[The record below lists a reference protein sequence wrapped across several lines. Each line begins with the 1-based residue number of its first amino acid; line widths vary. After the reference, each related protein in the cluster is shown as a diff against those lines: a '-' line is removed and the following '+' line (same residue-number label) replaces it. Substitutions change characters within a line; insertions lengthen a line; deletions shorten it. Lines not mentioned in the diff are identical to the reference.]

1 MSEQDIPEGGKP
13 EVKKKRHRALKIV
26 GWSILGLLLTV
37 VLAVA
42 LIYVPPIQRFVVG
55 KVLDSVNSGSDMQ
68 IKVEDF
74 SLRFP
79 LNLTVKGVD
88 ISQYGDTM
96 LHVGKLDADAAL
108 FPLFAGR
115 VVVDGIDIDD
125 VLYKQGTPDSLMYM
139 RAVLANASI
148 SHASVNLAKSDIDI
162 DDISL
167 SRGDIRMAI
176 KNDTTPPTPPG
187 DELPWRLKIGNI
199 SVNDIVFDMDMESS
213 ISSVFASLL
222 NLKVTGGD
230 IDLSRQKIQLAL
242 LDVDGIE
249 GRVMTDPD
257 YDADAEVPAVV
268 DTFPVRPWGIDI
280 TAIRLKHGDVL
291 YALEGAVPQPGLDM
305 NYLKVDS
312 IAIEVDS
319 MSMLGST
326 MRVPISRLYGYERS
340 GLSVDTH
347 GVFEMDSTMI
357 AAHDFEIRTLASE
370 ITLSALYGLETDP
383 AQAPLNVNLAAEI
396 APIDLLLAMPDMSDI
411 IKAMPQNRKMTL
423 SVDLKGTLADLRLE
437 QLGSVM
443 PGHWDIKARGNV
455 TDITDFDNAIGQFDL
470 VGNLRNINFVKP
482 MIADPATRSQ
492 IELPPLKLI
501 GNVDLRRG
509 VIDGSLKALAAG
521 GDIALDAHWNNRAVD
536 YRVNLDADHFPV
548 NAFLPGLGIGQ
559 VTTVAD
565 VKGHGLDVFSDK
577 TLISGRVDVVDL
589 QLRNH
594 SIRNLVLS
602 GELAKGSADVNLVS
616 HNPILDLDLNAAGN
630 LAGKRYD
637 WTLSGDVRN
646 VDLHALGLVDSVS
659 TVAINFDGS
668 AAIAPKEKSIGA
680 SLDINTLK
688 FMMGQTNI
696 SGDNIAVR
704 FNASDSL
711 THASLANHDLLIDFV
726 SPMGLDSI
734 MASFDSVGATVVKT
748 LNLRNVDVIGFQRS
762 LPKFNLNMT
771 AGTNNVIEDYLSSTG
786 TMFRHA
792 RINMSNDSIIRFDAE
807 IDTLN
812 VGDTQFDK
820 INFNAFQR
828 DEYLRYKLNIDNRP
842 GTFDEFAQV
851 QANGYIAENKLSVFV
866 RQKNIEGK
874 IGYNLGAMVTL
885 RDSTFTLKM
894 VPYKPTIAYKPWTIN
909 NDNYIVYNFI
919 EPHLSANLLMENNVS
934 SLHLYTTSD
943 SIAGSDDTQ
952 ERIYLDINNVKIQ
965 EWLAL
970 NPYMPPMK
978 GDLSAKVRIGLQG
991 NSITG
996 DGNVKLAD
1004 FTYNKKRVG
1013 TFDLGL
1019 DLSTSLSGTVHAKTT
1034 LSVDGR
1040 QAITASGN
1048 LNDTTAIHPFLLD
1061 FRVIHF
1067 PLEVANPFISDM
1079 GTLSGYL
1086 NGEMDVTGSLEA
1098 PRFDGFIAFD
1108 SAAIKVGMLGSALS
1122 FSEEKVPVDSNIVR
1136 FNGYEIFGANKN
1148 PLTID
1153 GIIDARRLT
1162 NIGIDIAM
1170 KANNM
1175 QIVNNSKSRRSD
1187 VYGKAFISLDATAK
1201 GTLNFLDVDA
1211 NLSIN
1216 SGTNVTYVMS
1226 DATAAIASR
1235 SNSDMVKFVN
1245 FADTLSIAK
1254 SDTVAAPVSAM
1265 FVNALLTVQPGAII
1279 GVDLAATGTNRVQ
1292 LAPTGTLSYS
1302 LTPLSDSRMTGRL
1315 NINSGYVRYTPP
1327 FMSEKLFHFQDGSYI
1342 SFNGNML
1349 DPILHVSAI
1358 DQIQANVTQ
1367 DGQNSRLIY
1376 FDVGLS
1382 VEGTLE
1388 RMDVKFDLSTD
1399 DDLTVQNE
1407 LQSMSPEQRANQAI
1421 NMLLY
1426 NTYTGPN
1433 TKGNANLSGNPLYS
1447 FLESQVNTWMANNV
1461 KGVDISFGIDQYKRT
1476 LDGNSST
1483 TMSYSYKVSK
1493 SLFDDKVKIVV
1504 GGNYSTDTDPEENVS
1519 DNLVNDISIEYYINK
1534 TGTMYIRLFRHT
1546 GYESILEGEIT
1557 QTGVGFVY
1565 KRKLRKFRYL
1575 FNFLHPKN
1583 WKRGE
1588 KKEPMKTVK
1597 VVDPADEVP
1606 D

>member
-1 MSEQDIPEGGKP
+1 MSEQDIPGGEKP
-13 EVKKKRHRALKIV
+13 VTKKKRHRGLRIV
-26 GWSILGLLLTV
+26 GWCILGLFLTV
-37 VLAVA
+37 ILAVA

-74 SLRFP
+74 RLGFP
-79 LNLTVKGVD
+79 LNLSVEGVD

-96 LHVGKLDADAAL
+96 LHVGKLDAEAAL
-108 FPLFAGR
+108 LPLLAGK
-115 VVVDGIDIDD
+115 VVVDGIDISD

-139 RAVLANASI
+139 RAVLAKASV

-162 DDISL
+162 DDIAL
-167 SRGDIRMAI
+167 SHGDIRMAI

-199 SVNDIVFDMDMESS
+199 SVDDIVFDMDMESS

-222 NLKVTGGD
+222 NLKVAGGD

-242 LDVDGIE
+242 VDVDGIE
-249 GRVMTDPD
+249 GRVMTDPGF
-257 YDADAEVPAVV
+257 DAGAEAAAPA

-280 TAIRLKHGDVL
+280 SAVRLKHGDVL

-305 NYLKVDS
+305 DYLKVDS
-312 IAIEVDS
+312 IIIEVDS
-319 MSMLGST
+319 LSMLGSS
-326 MRVPISRLYGYERS
+326 MRVPLRRLYGYERS
-340 GLSVDTH
+340 GLSVDAH
-347 GVFEMDSTMI
+347 GLFEMDSTMI
-357 AAHDFEIRTLASE
+357 AARDFEINTLASD
-370 ITLSALYGLETDP
+370 IRLSALYGMEADP
-383 AQAPLNVNLAAEI
+383 DQAPLNVNLAAEI
-396 APIDLLLAMPDMSDI
+396 APIDLLLAMPEMGDL

-423 SVDLKGTLADLRLE
+423 TADLNGTLADLRLQ

-443 PGHWDIKARGNV
+443 PGHWDIKARGHL
-455 TDITDFDNAIGQFDL
+455 TDITDFNNATGQVDL
-470 VGNLRNINFVKP
+470 NGNLMNINFVKP

-492 IELPPLKLI
+492 VELPPLKLL

-521 GDIALDAHWNNRAVD
+521 GKVALDAHWNNRAVD

-577 TLISGRVDVVDL
+577 TSISGRLDVVDL

-594 SIRNLVLS
+594 TIRNLVLS
-602 GELAKGSADVNLVS
+602 GELAKGSADVNLIS
-616 HNPILDLDLNAAGN
+616 RNPILDMELNAAGN
-630 LAGKRYD
+630 LAGKSYD

-646 VDLHALGLVDSVS
+646 VDLQALGLVDSVS
-659 TVAINFDGS
+659 NVAINFGGS

-680 SLDINTLK
+680 KLDINTLK
-688 FMMGQTNI
+688 FIMGQTHV
-696 SGDNIAVR
+696 SGDMIALR
-704 FNASDSL
+704 FDSSDSL
-711 THASLANHDLLIDFV
+711 TQASLTNHDLNIDFV
-726 SPMGLDSI
+726 SPMSLDSI
-734 MASFDSVGATVVKT
+734 MASFDSVGATVVKS
-748 LNLRNVDVIGFQRS
+748 LNLRNVDVVGFHRS
-762 LPKFNLNMT
+762 LPRFNLNMT
-771 AGTNNVIEDYLSSTG
+771 AGTNNVLDNFLASSG

-792 RINMSNDSIIRFDAE
+792 RINVSNDSIITFDAE
-807 IDTLN
+807 VDTLD
-812 VGDTQFDK
+812 VGDTRFDK
-820 INFNAFQR
+820 ITLNAYQR
-828 DEYLRYKLNIDNRP
+828 DEYLRYKLYIDNQP

-851 QANGYIAENKLSVFV
+851 QANGYIAENKLSVFI

-874 IGYNLGAMVTL
+874 TGYNLGAMVTL

-909 NDNYIVYNFI
+909 SDNYIVYNFI
-919 EPHLSANLLMENNVS
+919 NPHLSANLLMENNVS

-943 SIAGSDDTQ
+943 SVAGSDIK
-952 ERIYLDINNVKIQ
+952 EELIYLDIDNVKIQ

-978 GDLSAKVRIGLQG
+978 GDLSAKVRVGLHG

-996 DGNVKLAD
+996 DGTVTLAD

-1019 DLSTSLSGTVHAKTT
+1019 DLSTSLSGTVHAKTS
-1034 LSVDGR
+1034 LAIDGH

-1048 LNDTTAIHPFLLD
+1048 LNDTTALHPFLLD

-1067 PLEVANPFISDM
+1067 PLAVANPFISDM

-1108 SAAIKVGMLGSALS
+1108 SAAMKIGMLGSAFN
-1122 FSEEKVPVDSNIVR
+1122 FSQERVPVDSNIVR
-1136 FNGYEIFGANKN
+1136 FNDYEIYGVNKN

-1153 GIIDARRLT
+1153 GVIDARRLT
-1162 NIGIDIAM
+1162 NIGIDVAM

-1175 QIVNNSKSRRSD
+1175 QIVNSSKNRRSD

-1201 GTLNFLDVDA
+1201 GTLNFLNVNA

-1216 SGTNVTYVMS
+1216 SGTNVTYIMS
-1226 DATAAIASR
+1226 DASAAIASR

-1245 FADTLSIAK
+1245 FADTLSVAK
-1254 SDTVAAPVSAM
+1254 ADTVAAPAGVM
-1265 FVNALLTVQPGAII
+1265 FVTAMLTVQPGAII
-1279 GVDLAATGTNRVQ
+1279 GVDLAPTGTNRVQ
-1292 LAPTGTLSYS
+1292 LAPSGTLSYS
-1302 LTPLSDSRMTGRL
+1302 LSPLSDSRLTGRL
-1315 NINSGYVRYTPP
+1315 SLNSGFVRYTPP

-1349 DPILHVSAI
+1349 DPILHVSAV

-1376 FDVGLS
+1376 FDVGLN
-1382 VEGTLE
+1382 VEGTLD

-1483 TMSYSYKVSK
+1483 TMNYSYKVSK

-1519 DNLVNDISIEYYINK
+1519 DNLINDISIEYYINK
-1534 TGTMYIRLFRHT
+1534 TGTMYVRLFRHT

-1575 FNFLHPKN
+1575 FNFLYPKN
-1583 WKRGE
+1583 WKHGE